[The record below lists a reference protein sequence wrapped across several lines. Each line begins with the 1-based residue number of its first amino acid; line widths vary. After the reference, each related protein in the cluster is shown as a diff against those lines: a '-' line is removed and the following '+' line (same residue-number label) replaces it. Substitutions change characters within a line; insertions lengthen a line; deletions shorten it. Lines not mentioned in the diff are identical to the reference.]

1 MEAAAKR
8 FPILKPVIVECT
20 SYQPH
25 ERPSAS
31 SLCQTLGTFVGND
44 RYYPN
49 TRRSGPEK
57 DVGVVGRAWM
67 MREINSRCDEMNREL
82 LSAKSLLSAEE
93 NRWQLEAGRVD
104 GLNDRLKDADHS
116 RRQAAAAPTRL

>member
-8 FPILKPVIVECT
+8 FPILKPRIVECT
-20 SYQPH
+20 SYQSH
-25 ERPSAS
+25 ERPSV
-31 SLCQTLGTFVGND
+31 CQTLGTFVGND

-49 TRRSGPEK
+49 TEK

-67 MREINSRCDEMNREL
+67 RREISSRCDEMNREL

-93 NRWQLEAGRVD
+93 NLWQLEAGRLD
-104 GLNDRLKDADHS
+104 GLNDRLKDAEMKLIIADDKL
-116 RRQAAAAPTRL
+116 Q